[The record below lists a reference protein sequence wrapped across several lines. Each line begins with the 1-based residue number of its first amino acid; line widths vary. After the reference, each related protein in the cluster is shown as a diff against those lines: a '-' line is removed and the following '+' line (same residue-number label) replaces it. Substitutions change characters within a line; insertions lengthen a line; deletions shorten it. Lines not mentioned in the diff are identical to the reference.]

1 MRLMLAAALIALPA
15 LAYGA
20 PPVNQPPILPGMV
33 VIDEKDT
40 IVEQPTPH
48 GNIGMSTAYRISDKA
63 PQRAM
68 EFRKRILH
76 KGSAIGIHPIEH
88 DEVYYVV
95 SGTGLVE
102 SDGVTK
108 TLTTGMTAYLYEG
121 AKVGIKQ
128 VGDEPLSLIV
138 SYPLK
143 ERTK

>member
-1 MRLMLAAALIALPA
+1 MRLMIAAALIALPA
-15 LAYGA
+15 LANGA
-20 PPVNQPPILPGMV
+20 PPVNQPMV

-40 IVEQPTPH
+40 VVEQPTPH

-63 PQRAM
+63 PQRLM

-76 KGSAIGIHPIEH
+76 KGSAIGIHPIDH
-88 DEVYYVV
+88 DEVYHVV

-102 SDGVTK
+102 SDGVTH
-108 TLTTGMTAYLYEG
+108 TLTAGMTAYLYEG

-128 VGDEPLSLIV
+128 VGNEPLSLIV

-143 ERTK
+143 ARTK

>member
-20 PPVNQPPILPGMV
+20 PPVNQPMV

-68 EFRKRILH
+68 EFRKRVLH
-76 KGSAIGIHPIEH
+76 KGSAIGIHLIEH

-108 TLTTGMTAYLYEG
+108 TVTTGMTAYLYEG
-121 AKVGIKQ
+121 ANVGIKQ
-128 VGDEPLSLIV
+128 IGDEPLSLIV

>member
-1 MRLMLAAALIALPA
+1 MRLIFAAALIALPSLA
-15 LAYGA
+15 LGA
-20 PPVNQPPILPGMV
+20 PPVNQPMV

-68 EFRKRILH
+68 EFRKRTLH
-76 KGSAIGIHPIEH
+76 KGSAIGIHPIDH

-95 SGTGLVE
+95 SGTGIVE

-121 AKVGIKQ
+121 AQVGIKQ
-128 VGDEPLSLIV
+128 VGDEPLTIIV

-143 ERTK
+143 ARTK

>member
-1 MRLMLAAALIALPA
+1 MRLIFAVALIALPSLA
-15 LAYGA
+15 LGA
-20 PPVNQPPILPGMV
+20 PPVNQPMV

-68 EFRKRILH
+68 EFRKRTLH
-76 KGSAIGIHPIEH
+76 IGSAIGIHPIDH

-102 SDGVTK
+102 SDGVTQ

-121 AKVGIKQ
+121 AQVGIKQ
-128 VGDEPLSLIV
+128 VGDEPLTIIV

-143 ERTK
+143 ARTK